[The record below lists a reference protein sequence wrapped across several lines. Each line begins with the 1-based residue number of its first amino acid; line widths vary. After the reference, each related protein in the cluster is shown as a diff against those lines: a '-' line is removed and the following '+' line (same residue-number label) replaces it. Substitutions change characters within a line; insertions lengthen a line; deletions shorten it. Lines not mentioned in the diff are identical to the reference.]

1 MSVATTVNVSG
12 HRAKYEHLMRHMP
25 AKEAEDIYVGGGD
38 PILAGL
44 HELEAIRACASTD
57 DATVIDIG
65 CGIGRLTQH
74 MIHEPIRRYV
84 GLDIIPEIL
93 QSAEAKAR
101 GDARFRF
108 ALSEECKIPEADA
121 SADIVVAFSVITHL
135 IDEEIFEYLG
145 EARRVLKSGGVGI
158 FSFLD
163 FHQPDHREL
172 FFRHVA
178 QHRHGH
184 GDMLKFNTQDV
195 LRLFGERLGF
205 RHVEFV
211 DGSMARPLSGP
222 AASAHITAPTSIGFW
237 APRRETGQPPPP
249 TYTTG
254 QSLCIL
260 RG

>member
-1 MSVATTVNVSG
+1 MPTATIDNVSG
-12 HRAKYEHLMRHMP
+12 HRAKYDLLMRAMP
-25 AKEAEDIYVGGGD
+25 AQEAEETYVGGGD

-44 HELEAIRACASTD
+44 RELEAIRACTRTD

-74 MIHEPIRRYV
+74 MVYEPIRRYV

-93 QSAEAKAR
+93 QSAKAKAQS
-101 GDARFRF
+101 DARFRF

-135 IDEEIFEYLG
+135 IDEEIFEYLS
-145 EARRVLKSGGVGI
+145 EARRVLKPTGVGI

-163 FHQPDHREL
+163 FYNPHHQSL
-172 FFRHVA
+172 FFRHA
-178 QHRHGH
+178 SQFRGGH

-195 LRLFGERLGF
+195 LRLFGERAGF
-205 RHVEFV
+205 RSVEFV
-211 DGSMARPLSGP
+211 DGSIARPMSGR
-222 AASAHITAPTSIGFW
+222 SSRLIDVGTL
-237 APRRETGQPPPP
+237 PP

-254 QSLCIL
+254 QSVCFFS
-260 RG
+260 G